1 MALKRFRIT
10 TPGFIKRH
18 PRLTRWGV
26 IAGLFLLSFT
36 GGLAYSSWALVCRAG
51 QCPAVEELDSYQPR
65 QTSKLFAADGRFI
78 AELGLERR
86 TLIQLS
92 EMPPMLRDGFLVVED
107 KRFYEHSGVDWLRVP
122 GALWSVIKTRSF
134 SQGFSTITMQLAG
147 NIFPERINRRE
158 NSGFAALVRKLK
170 EIKVARAIEHA
181 YPKDKILEL
190 YMNQIYLGNGA
201 HGVETA
207 SQRYFGKSARELLL
221 AEAATLAGL
230 PKGPERYNPRRYP
243 DRSIQRRNTVIELMR
258 REGSIGDAD
267 ASLAKAYPLRLATRT
282 ESGDVAPYFV
292 EWIRQLLDQQFGQ
305 QLYEQGLKVYTTLD
319 LDLQSA
325 AERALERQLQS
336 IEAGKIGTYRH
347 ESYEQY
353 MAKAEG
359 GGERNAAN
367 SPYLQGAFIALDP
380 RSGAVRAMVG
390 GRDFDDSK
398 FNRAVQATRQPGST
412 FKPIV
417 YAAALQNGRPPTY
430 ILDDSPLTLAMAVG
444 DTWSPQNYDNQFEGQ
459 IPLRKA
465 LYESRNIPTVRLGME
480 LGEQTVIDMARKLGI
495 STPIPAYPSI
505 HLGAASVL
513 PIEMV
518 ASYSAFAT
526 LGMQA
531 RAMGIARVENAQGEV
546 LWAPE
551 SVRVPSLSP
560 EESWLMVDM
569 MKDVV
574 RRGTAAGSVG
584 SQFSIPAGGKTGT
597 TNDYTDVWFVGY
609 TSDLVAG
616 VWMGFDKPDRIM
628 PNAQGGRLAAPAWTA
643 FMNEVYRRK
652 PAPPDW
658 PRPAGIITQTVDLLT
673 NTIWVPGCPGI
684 EATEFFIA
692 GTEPAIPC
700 NLMPGIYPDTGSY
713 GGYPGSP
720 APSTPAPY
728 TPPTYVSP
736 LPPARDT
743 SGVPL
748 GGRVVPGATPAPVPN
763 PRDTARVPRDTTRFP
778 RTQPSPT
785 YPPGS
790 ASPSLPRDTGRVR
803 IDSVR
808 RGGVTIRP
816 DTQRRRDTSS
826 TLFPGRR
833 PRS

>member
-1 MALKRFRIT
+1 MAQQQFGITKPSVLSRFRA
-10 TPGFIKRH
+10 FCARN
-18 PRLTRWGV
+18 PRLVRWGTV
-26 IAGLFLLSFT
+26 ATLFVASFT
-36 GGLAYSSWALVCRAG
+36 AGFGYASWALVCRAG

-65 QTSKLFAADGRFI
+65 QTSKLYAADGRFI

-86 TLIQLS
+86 TLIRLS

-107 KRFYEHSGVDWLRVP
+107 KRFYDHAGVDWLRFP

-158 NSGFAALVRKLK
+158 NAGFAALVRKLK
-170 EIKVARAIEHA
+170 EIKVARAIEA
-181 YPKDKILEL
+181 KYSKDRILEL

-207 SQRYFGKSARELLL
+207 AQRYFGKSARELNL
-221 AEAATLAGL
+221 AEAAMLAGL

-243 DRSIQRRNTVIELMR
+243 DRSIQRRNTVIEIMR
-258 REGSIGDAD
+258 RENRVADAD
-267 ASLAKAYPLRLATRT
+267 ASLAKAYPLRLGTRT

-336 IEAGKIGTYRH
+336 IEAGKLGSYRH

-359 GGERNAAN
+359 RGERTAAN
-367 SPYLQGAFIALDP
+367 SPYLQGAFIAMDP
-380 RSGAVRAMVG
+380 RSGAVRALVG

-444 DTWSPQNYDNQFEGQ
+444 DTWSPQNYDGQFEGQ
-459 IPLRKA
+459 IPMRRA
-465 LYESRNIPTVRLGME
+465 LYDSRNVPTVRMGME
-480 LGEQTVIDMARKLGI
+480 LGEQTVIDMARKLGV

-518 ASYSAFAT
+518 AAYSAFAT

-546 LWAPE
+546 LWSPE

-560 EESWLMVDM
+560 EEAWLMVDM

-584 SQFSIPAGGKTGT
+584 SQFPIPAGGKTGT
-597 TNDYTDVWFVGY
+597 TNDYTDVWYVGY

-616 VWMGFDKPDRIM
+616 VWMGFDRPDRIM

-658 PRPAGIITQTVDLLT
+658 PRPAGIIMQTVDLLT

-692 GTEPAIPC
+692 GTEPSIPC

-713 GGYPGSP
+713 SGYRGTAAPPPSP
-720 APSTPAPY
+720 YPSQP
-728 TPPTYVSP
+728 YVSP
-736 LPPARDT
+736 LPPPRDT
-743 SGVPL
+743 GAAAPL
-748 GGRVVPGATPAPVPN
+748 GGRVVPGASPMPAPS
-763 PRDTARVPRDTTRFP
+763 RDTTRPP
-778 RTQPSPT
+778 RAQSPAPIPGT
-785 YPPGS
+785 ISTSPPG
-790 ASPSLPRDTGRVR
+790 DTSRVR
-803 IDSVR
+803 IDSIK
-808 RGGVTIRP
+808 RGGVMIRP
-816 DTQRRRDTSS
+816 DSSARRDT
-826 TLFPGRR
+826 TTPQGRR
-833 PRS
+833 PR